1 MAIHKTTYVK
11 LPGQRNYK
19 KHSHRVI
26 TDRNFRSVCDEQY
39 NFFERGKNNKPKVE
53 YSNFGTKRTA
63 VTTHENGGK
72 YKVVIE
78 EKLIEK
84 GRKK

>member
-1 MAIHKTTYVK
+1 MNNI
-11 LPGQRNYK
+11 
-19 KHSHRVI
+19 I
-26 TDRNFRSVCDEQY
+26 
-39 NFFERGKNNKPKVE
+39 FFERGKKNKPKVK

-78 EKLIEK
+78 EKVD
-84 GRKK
+84 